1 MPQLGVNID
10 HVATVRNA
18 RGGASPDPVTAALIA
33 ELAGA
38 DGIVCHLREDR
49 RHIRER
55 DVRLLRELVKTSI
68 QLEMAPTDEIVQLA
82 LNLQPAEILIV
93 PERRAEVTTERG
105 YDCVANLT
113 HLKAV
118 AERFSE
124 TAISVSVF
132 VDADEAQLKAAQQ
145 AGADMV
151 ELHTGPYAHATNS
164 IERDKELDRLDTAAH
179 IAMEL
184 GLKVHAGHGLDYQ
197 NLGLLLK
204 RVPVERV
211 NIGHSIVSRAIF
223 TGLEAAVREMKSLVG

>member
-1 MPQLGVNID
+1 MTLLGVNVD

-18 RGGASPDPVTAALIA
+18 RGGQNPDPVTAALIA
-33 ELAGA
+33 EMAGA

-55 DVRLLRELVKTSI
+55 DVRLLREMVKTSL

-82 LNLQPAEILIV
+82 LTVKPAEILIV
-93 PERRAEVTTERG
+93 PERRSEVTTERG
-105 YDCVANLT
+105 YDCVTNLA

-124 TAISVSVF
+124 SAISVSVF

-151 ELHTGPYAHATNS
+151 ELHTGPYAHAPNS
-164 IERDKELDRLDTAAH
+164 LERDKELDKLDTAAH

-184 GLKVHAGHGLDYQ
+184 GMKVHAGHGLDYH
-197 NLGLLLK
+197 NLADLLE

-211 NIGHSIVSRAIF
+211 NIGHSIVSRSIF
-223 TGLEAAVREMKSLVG
+223 IGFENAVRELRMLMG

>member
-55 DVRLLRELVKTSI
+55 DVRLLRELVKTSL

-105 YDCVANLT
+105 YDCVANLA